1 MLFKITVLL
10 AFHNQLCLRKR
21 DFIFYWSGKQ
31 LFIKW
36 WRRAL
41 QGVHCTVHPDVWCRA
56 HFHIL
61 KKSE

>member
-10 AFHNQLCLRKR
+10 AFHNQLSLRKR

-41 QGVHCTVHPDVWCRA
+41 QGVQYIQMCGVE
-56 HFHIL
+56 HIFTF
-61 KKSE
+61 